1 MVDSLASIPAALT
14 QQVRPDSG
22 GSHAKAGGHDTRA
35 FDGSLDASTLDA
47 GAPRTE
53 EGERPSTEPHESD
66 GAREQLAPSKGLLR
80 ILPRA
85 PNADGKGLKL
95 DVLA

>member
-1 MVDSLASIPAALT
+1 MVDSLVSIPAALT
-14 QQVRPDSG
+14 HQVRTDTG
-22 GSHAKAGGHDTRA
+22 GGDTKAGSHDTRA
-35 FDGSLDASTLDA
+35 FDGSLDASTLDT

-53 EGERPSTEPHESD
+53 EGERPSIESD
-66 GAREQLAPSKGLLR
+66 ESGGAREQLDPSKGLLR